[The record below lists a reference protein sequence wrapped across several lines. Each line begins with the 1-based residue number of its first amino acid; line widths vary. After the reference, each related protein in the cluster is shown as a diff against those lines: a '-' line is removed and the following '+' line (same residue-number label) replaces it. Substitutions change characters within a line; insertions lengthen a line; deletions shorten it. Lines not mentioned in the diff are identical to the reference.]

1 MFKKV
6 MGLIDKLRDKEAAQK
21 AASSTSKKTTRK
33 KTSNEDLSL
42 NAEETKVLL
51 HLIKNSNF
59 KGDSVELVYS
69 LTLKLQ
75 KVLEILS
82 K

>member
-1 MFKKV
+1 MGFNAGKV
-6 MGLIDKLRDKEAAQK
+6 NAPKQSKNKGVAK
-21 AASSTSKKTTRK
+21 ATSLSTSKIGKNNQDLNL
-33 KTSNEDLSL
+33 NE
-42 NAEETKVLL
+42 EETKVLL

-59 KGDSVELVYS
+59 RGDSVELVYN

-82 K
+82 

>member
-6 MGLIDKLRDKEAAQK
+6 MGIIDKLKSKEADQK
-21 AASSTSKKTTRK
+21 AASFSKSKRK
-33 KTSNEDLSL
+33 VKNSSEDLSL
-42 NAEETKVLL
+42 NEEETKILL

-59 KGDSVELVYS
+59 KGDSVELVYN

-75 KVLEILS
+75 KVLNILS
-82 K
+82 

>member
-6 MGLIDKLRDKEAAQK
+6 MGLIDKLKSKEAAQK
-21 AASSTSKKTTRK
+21 AASLGKSTSKKK
-33 KTSNEDLSL
+33 NVNEDLSL
-42 NAEETKVLL
+42 NEEETKVLL

-59 KGDSVELVYS
+59 KGDSVELVYN

-75 KVLEILS
+75 KVLSILS
-82 K
+82 

>member
-6 MGLIDKLRDKEAAQK
+6 MGLIDKLKSKEAAQK
-21 AASSTSKKTTRK
+21 AASLDKPISKKK
-33 KTSNEDLSL
+33 NVNEDLSL
-42 NAEETKVLL
+42 NEEETKILL

-59 KGDSVELVYS
+59 KGDSVELVYN

-75 KVLEILS
+75 KVLNILS
-82 K
+82 

>member
-6 MGLIDKLRDKEAAQK
+6 MGLIDKLKNREAAQK
-21 AASSTSKKTTRK
+21 AASSNNTKR
-33 KTSNEDLSL
+33 KTSNKDLSL
-42 NAEETKVLL
+42 NEEETKVLL

-59 KGDSVELVYS
+59 KGDSVELVYN

-75 KVLEILS
+75 KVLSILS
-82 K
+82 

>member
-1 MFKKV
+1 
-6 MGLIDKLRDKEAAQK
+6 MGLIDKIREKEAASSK
-21 AASSTSKKTTRK
+21 AASTSKRK
-33 KTSNEDLSL
+33 VKSSKEDLSL

-59 KGDSVELVYS
+59 KGDSVELVYN

>member
-1 MFKKV
+1 
-6 MGLIDKLRDKEAAQK
+6 MGLLDKIREKEAVQE
-21 AASSTSKKTTRK
+21 AASSVSKKATKK

-42 NAEETKVLL
+42 NAEETKILL

-59 KGDSVELVYS
+59 KGESVELVYN

-75 KVLEILS
+75 KVLNILG
-82 K
+82 

>member
-1 MFKKV
+1 
-6 MGLIDKLRDKEAAQK
+6 MGLIDKLKNREAAQK
-21 AASSTSKKTTRK
+21 AASSNKAKR

-42 NAEETKVLL
+42 NEEETKVLL

-59 KGDSVELVYS
+59 KGDSVELVYN

-75 KVLEILS
+75 KVLSILS
-82 K
+82 

>member
-6 MGLIDKLRDKEAAQK
+6 MGLIDKIKSKEAAQK
-21 AASSTSKKTTRK
+21 AASLSKSSSKKK
-33 KTSNEDLSL
+33 NVNEDLSL
-42 NAEETKVLL
+42 NEEETKILL

-59 KGDSVELVYS
+59 KGDSVELVYN

-75 KVLEILS
+75 KVLNILS
-82 K
+82 

>member
-21 AASSTSKKTTRK
+21 AASSTSSKPTKSK
-33 KTSNEDLSL
+33 DLEDLSL

-59 KGDSVELVYS
+59 KGDSVELVYN

-75 KVLEILS
+75 KVLDILS
-82 K
+82 

>member
-6 MGLIDKLRDKEAAQK
+6 MGLIDKLKNREAAQK
-21 AASSTSKKTTRK
+21 AASSNQTKRK
-33 KTSNEDLSL
+33 IKNTIEGLSL
-42 NAEETKVLL
+42 NEEETKVLL

-59 KGDSVELVYS
+59 KGDSVELVYN

-75 KVLEILS
+75 KVLSILS
-82 K
+82 

>member
-6 MGLIDKLRDKEAAQK
+6 MGLIDKIKQNEAAQSK
-21 AASSTSKKTTRK
+21 AAS
-33 KTSNEDLSL
+33 SNEDLSL
-42 NAEETKVLL
+42 NVEETKILL

-59 KGDSVELVYS
+59 KGDSVELVYN

-75 KVLEILS
+75 KVLNILS
-82 K
+82 

>member
-21 AASSTSKKTTRK
+21 AASSTSKKTTKK

-42 NAEETKVLL
+42 SAEETKILL

-59 KGDSVELVYS
+59 KGDSVELVYN

-75 KVLEILS
+75 KVLSILG
-82 K
+82 